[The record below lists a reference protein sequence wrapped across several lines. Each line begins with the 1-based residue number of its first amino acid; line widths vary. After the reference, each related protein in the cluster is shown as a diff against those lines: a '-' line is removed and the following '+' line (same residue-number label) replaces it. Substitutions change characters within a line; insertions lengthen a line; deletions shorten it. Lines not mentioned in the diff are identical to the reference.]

1 MNIVLM
7 NPEMP
12 ANTGN
17 IARTCVLTNST
28 LHLIKP
34 LGFEIDEKRI
44 RRAGLDY
51 WPYLDL
57 KIWDSFEHFL
67 ENKGSGKMYFAT
79 TKTKQKYTD
88 VQYNNDDYIV
98 FEFMNLEELMLKF

>member
-1 MNIVLM
+1 MFFYNDIFKINKIIGEKVNIVLM

-34 LGFEIDEKRI
+34 LGFEMMKKLI

-67 ENKGSGKMYFAT
+67 ENMALVRCICNY
-79 TKTKQKYTD
+79 
-88 VQYNNDDYIV
+88 
-98 FEFMNLEELMLKF
+98 